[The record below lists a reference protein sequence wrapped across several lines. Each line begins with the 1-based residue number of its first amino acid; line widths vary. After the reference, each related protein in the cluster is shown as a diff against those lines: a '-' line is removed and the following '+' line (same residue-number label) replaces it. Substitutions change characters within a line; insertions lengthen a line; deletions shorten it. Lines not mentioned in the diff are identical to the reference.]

1 MRPGRGIAHPCVVK
15 AVTEVVQPL
24 ATRRKQHRLE
34 MPTPDISSAQH
45 SKYCEDLGQWSRKTP
60 LWRFSPRAELT
71 RVTQAGPDPLTRRER
86 KNVGRYETTALGRDF
101 GNWPRRAS
109 LKQLL

>member
-1 MRPGRGIAHPCVVK
+1 MEQKDPFV
-15 AVTEVVQPL
+15 EV
-24 ATRRKQHRLE
+24 
-34 MPTPDISSAQH
+34 
-45 SKYCEDLGQWSRKTP
+45 
-60 LWRFSPRAELT
+60 FSRAELT